1 MARRNASWP
10 DTDVVMLD
18 VLEHIEDDRE
28 ALTILH
34 SLLER
39 GGYAVLTVPALQV
52 FWSIHDEVNRHYR
65 RYSRR
70 LLQQRL
76 IE

>member
-1 MARRNASWP
+1 
-10 DTDVVMLD
+10 MLD

-28 ALTILH
+28 ALTILY

-52 FWSIHDEVNRHYR
+52 LWSIHDEVNRHYR